1 MENNIKVEEW
11 FGKEVKFVEVN
22 GEWLAVA
29 NDVAKA
35 LGYKT
40 PRATI
45 NNKLKDTEKMSI
57 QIVYASK
64 IRKVTVIKPKTI
76 YKLAFTSNLP
86 QAEEF
91 TDWVTDI
98 IEELRE
104 SANLTVFEMMDKE
117 KRKLATDVLKN
128 GIDNAEPKHYAKAHT
143 IANKAVSNMYG
154 FDKLVQVKDMTPD
167 MLRDRQNI
175 YEAVIEVMIANDRYN
190 LGLSVSK
197 TIYEKY
203 GV

>member
-1 MENNIKVEEW
+1 MENNIKVQNWLGNEIR
-11 FGKEVKFVEVN
+11 FVEVN
-22 GEWLAVA
+22 NEWMAVGI
-29 NDVAKA
+29 DVAKA
-35 LGYKT
+35 LGYKDY
-40 PRATI
+40 RGVI
-45 NNKLKDTEKMSI
+45 RKKLKDSEKLSS
-57 QIVYASK
+57 QIDHAGQK
-64 IRKVTVIKPKTI
+64 RKVTLINNKTI
-76 YKLAFTSNLP
+76 YKLIFRSNLP

-104 SANLTVFEMMDKE
+104 SANLTAFELMDKE

-154 FDKLVQVKDMTPD
+154 FNKLVQVKDMTPD

-197 TIYEKY
+197 TIYEKF

>member
-1 MENNIKVEEW
+1 MENNIKVETWLGNEIR
-11 FGKEVKFVEVN
+11 FVEVN
-22 GEWLAVA
+22 NEWMAVGI
-29 NDVAKA
+29 DVAKA
-35 LGYKT
+35 LGYKDY
-40 PRATI
+40 RGVI
-45 NNKLKDTEKMSI
+45 RKKLKDSEKLSS
-57 QIVYASK
+57 QIDHAGQK
-64 IRKVTVIKPKTI
+64 RKVTLINNKTI
-76 YKLAFTSNLP
+76 YKLIFRSNLP

-104 SANLTVFEMMDKE
+104 SANLTAFELMDKE

-197 TIYEKY
+197 TIYDKF

>member
-1 MENNIKVEEW
+1 MGNNIKVETWLGHEI
-11 FGKEVKFVEVN
+11 KFVEVN
-22 GEWLAVA
+22 GEWHAVA
-29 NDVAKA
+29 VDVARA
-35 LGYKT
+35 LGYKAPST
-40 PRATI
+40 TI
-45 NNKLKDTEKMSI
+45 RDKVKDHEKMSGRI
-57 QIVYASK
+57 THASK
-64 IRKVTVIKPKTI
+64 TRKVTLINSKTI
-76 YKLAFTSNLP
+76 YKLIFRSDLP

-91 TDWVTDI
+91 TDWVTDVI
-98 IEELRE
+98 DELRE
-104 SANLTVFEMMDKE
+104 SANLTAFELMDKE

-190 LGLSVSK
+190 LVLSVSK
-197 TIYEKY
+197 TIYDKF